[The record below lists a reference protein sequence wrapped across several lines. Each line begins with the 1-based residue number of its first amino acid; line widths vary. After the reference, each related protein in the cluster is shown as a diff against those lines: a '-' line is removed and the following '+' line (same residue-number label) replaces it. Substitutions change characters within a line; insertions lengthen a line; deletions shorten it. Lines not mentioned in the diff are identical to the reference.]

1 MKYQA
6 CSKVTING
14 KKRILFQK
22 TGSTTK
28 YIKSK
33 GRYVKFSAYK
43 KALKKK
49 SEKPKK
55 RQKKRGGTGKYTEK
69 DLRNTIRLNGKL
81 YIRDKD
87 SPNEP
92 LLDYIGNM
100 KPIAVNKAILVNGR
114 IYNVA
119 SIFHWMK
126 SKGNT
131 TDPFDRESIEKYKS
145 QVYDH
150 YYNYYL
156 TDKYGKPDRDIAKEI
171 AKEVKNETEQEKKE
185 ALKKIKNQLNSNLIE
200 EERKAERDKRKY
212 KEYQKSPITNWMIRR
227 IMERKLLRDYPEDYR
242 GPDDPKNYYTMV
254 DTSHWAAMKYRQKQ
268 DNLDKTSKLHGPLH
282 PITRD
287 RERLQK
293 FEKFNQKYGSIGKKG

>member
-55 RQKKRGGTGKYTEK
+55 RQEKRGGTGKYTEK

-119 SIFHWMK
+119 SIFHWM

-131 TDPFDRESIEKYKS
+131 TDPFDRESIEKYKY

-150 YYNYYL
+150 HYKYYR

-171 AKEVKNETEQEKKE
+171 AKEVKNETEKEKKE

-227 IMERKLLRDYPEDYR
+227 YMDRKLLRDYPEDYR
-242 GPDDPKNYYTMV
+242 GPDNPENYRGMV
-254 DTSHWAAMKYRQKQ
+254 DYSHWAAMKYRQNQ

>member
-6 CSKVTING
+6 CSKVIING
-14 KKRILFQK
+14 KKRLLFQK

-55 RQKKRGGTGKYTEK
+55 TQKTQKTQKRQKRRGGTGKYTEK
-69 DLRNTIRLNGKL
+69 DLRNTIRIDGKL

-87 SPNEP
+87 SPDEP
-92 LLDYIGNM
+92 LLDHIGNM

-114 IYNVA
+114 IYNIA
-119 SIFHWMK
+119 SIFNWMFEQGK
-126 SKGNT
+126 M
-131 TDPFDRESIEKYKS
+131 TDPFDRESIEKYKDD
-145 QVYDH
+145 VELHHFRYYDT
-150 YYNYYL
+150 NM
-156 TDKYGKPDRDIAKEI
+156 YGKRDKRIKKRVE
-171 AKEVKNETEQEKKE
+171 NQTEEEKKE
-185 ALKKIKNQLNSNLIE
+185 ELKQFEKNLKKHFDE
-200 EERKAERDKRKY
+200 EESDRRYYEEYYKKEPINNFIDKRRQEFNLWRYNPGVY
-212 KEYQKSPITNWMIRR
+212 KGYDNPDNYQW
-227 IMERKLLRDYPEDYR
+227 Y
-242 GPDDPKNYYTMV
+242 
-254 DTSHWAAMKYRQKQ
+254 HQHFMKKGKKQ
-268 DNLDKTSKLHGPLH
+268 DIIDKGNKVYGPLH
-282 PITRD
+282 SITRD